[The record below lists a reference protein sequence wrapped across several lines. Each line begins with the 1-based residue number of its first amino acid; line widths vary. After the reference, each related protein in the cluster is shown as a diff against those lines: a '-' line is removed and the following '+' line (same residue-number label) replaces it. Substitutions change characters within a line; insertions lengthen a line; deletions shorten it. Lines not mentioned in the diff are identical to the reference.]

1 MDEPLTRTQAHKL
14 FGELYNKPRP
24 PELQKQVDEI
34 VNRYS
39 DIYVRIKKI
48 HELDQKYQEQQKKE
62 LPKDNSSNSR
72 QTNKNQI
79 TIRDS
84 SPMGQTNRYTHPWN
98 VWSKYSI
105 VS

>member
-79 TIRDS
+79 TIRE
-84 SPMGQTNRYTHPWN
+84 NKK
-98 VWSKYSI
+98 SKTI
-105 VS
+105 VKNKKASFF